1 MAVFRYPRDVTTSN
15 MNAALAGAEDLE
27 RSLRPKMH
35 EFKKMLVAI
44 KVRFTRVMATGGKN
58 QCLLNGGGLSKHF
71 DGEYLGPVAG
81 QTEDPR
87 EYDERRKA
95 QLMTWIQDL

>member
-1 MAVFRYPRDVTTSN
+1 MAVFRCPRDVTTSN
-15 MNAALAGAEDLE
+15 MHAVLDSAEDLG
-27 RSLRPKMH
+27 RSLRPRMH
-35 EFKKMLVAI
+35 EFKKMFVAI
-44 KVRFTRVMATGGKN
+44 KVRFAGVMATGRKN

-81 QTEDPR
+81 HTEDPR
-87 EYDERRKA
+87 EYDERRKV